1 MATNIVMP
9 RLSDTMSEGTV
20 GKWLKREGDQV
31 QKGDIIAE
39 IETDKANMEM
49 ESFYSGVLARI
60 LIPEGQTV
68 PIGQTIAI
76 LTAPGEGVPADAVAT
91 PAAPSAAPAAPA
103 SPPTA
108 APVPVAAP
116 APAAAPAPVTPA
128 APAEPVQAPQEG
140 RLRVSPLARRLAE
153 EHNVDLQL
161 VRGTGPSGRITQ
173 DDVQSFISQPPLAP
187 SAAPEPLPA
196 QISSGAAFPGL
207 TEEDEVITP
216 STMQQTIL
224 RRMLDAKAAAPHFYV
239 TSEIDMTE
247 AVVFRTSVNAAVGEG
262 VRITFNDIVVKAAAM
277 AIKAFPQVNASVQ
290 DGKFLR
296 HKAINIGVAVAIPN
310 GLVVPSVRNA
320 DQKGLGQIARETRE
334 LAEKARNRRL
344 TLQELEGST
353 FSITNLGMYDVDQ
366 FTGIIN
372 LPNAAILAVG
382 SITKKPVVK
391 NDEIVIA
398 DRMRVTLSV
407 DHRILYGADAAQFLQ
422 ELKRIL
428 EHPGLLAY

>member
-20 GKWLKREGDQV
+20 GKWLKHEGDQV

-76 LTAPGEGVPADAVAT
+76 LTAPGEGVPADAPVAS
-91 PAAPSAAPAAPA
+91 PPVAAPVPPAAPA
-103 SPPTA
+103 STTAPVAPAAHA
-108 APVPVAAP
+108 APVPAQ
-116 APAAAPAPVTPA
+116 
-128 APAEPVQAPQEG
+128 QAPQAE

-173 DDVQSFISQPPLAP
+173 DDVQAFISQPPAP
-187 SAAPEPLPA
+187 SITSEPMPLPV
-196 QISSGAAFPGL
+196 SSGAAFPGL

-239 TSEIDMTE
+239 TSEIDMTD
-247 AVVFRTSVNAAVGEG
+247 AVAFRTSVNAAVGEG

-391 NDEIVIA
+391 NDQIVIA